1 MTVMH
6 AAPAYEP
13 RYLAGIVLFNQREF
27 FEAHEV
33 WESLWLDSCIGDDR
47 RFVQGL
53 IQAAVG
59 LYHFGNRNFRG
70 AIKLY
75 RTARAYMEKYPSP
88 HLGLDVAKFWA
99 DMEHCFEP
107 LLKSNEPPDH
117 AALNQER
124 IPTIVLDPPPES
136 WPDPTEF
143 SDEDDH

>member
-1 MTVMH
+1 MN
-6 AAPAYEP
+6 ASLPYEL
-13 RYLAGIVLFNQREF
+13 RYLAGIVLFNQHEF

-47 RFVQGL
+47 RFIQGL

-59 LYHFGNRNFRG
+59 LYHFTNRNVRG

-88 HLGLDVAKFWA
+88 HLGLDVKSFWNG
-99 DMEHCFEP
+99 MERCFAP
-107 LLKSNEPPDH
+107 LLGDANPPAD
-117 AALNQER
+117 AALDREL
-124 IPTIVLDPPPES
+124 IPAIQLDPPPES

-143 SDEDDH
+143 LDED